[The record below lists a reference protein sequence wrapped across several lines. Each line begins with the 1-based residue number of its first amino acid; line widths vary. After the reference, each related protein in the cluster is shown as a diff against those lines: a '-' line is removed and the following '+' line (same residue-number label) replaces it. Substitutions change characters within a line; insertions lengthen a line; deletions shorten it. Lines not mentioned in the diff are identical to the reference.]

1 MPTSA
6 AGPTRESHQA
16 RELAESFGADAE
28 RYDRTRPSYPE
39 AMIQR
44 VVTAAPGRDLVD
56 VGCGTGIATRQFRAA
71 GCAVLGVEVDERM
84 AGPARRGGIDV
95 EVSPFESWDTAGRTF
110 DIVAAGQTWHWVDP
124 VAGAAKAAEALR
136 PGGVLAL
143 FWNVAVPPADLSAAF
158 ADVYR
163 RVVPGFPVFD
173 AARQGG
179 GHSVFVDK
187 ATAGLRAVGAFAEP
201 EESRFDWERPYTKEE
216 WLDVVPTSGGHSR
229 FPAETLSELLS
240 GIGAVLDA
248 HGGSF
253 TMTYTTLLLT
263 AVRAADPA

>member
-1 MPTSA
+1 MPTSP

-44 VVTAAPGRDLVD
+44 VVTAAPGRNLVD
-56 VGCGTGIATRQFRAA
+56 VGCGTGIAARQFRAA
-71 GCAVLGVEVDERM
+71 GCTVLGVEIDERM
-84 AGPARRGGIDV
+84 AELARRDGIEV
-95 EVSPFESWDTAGRTF
+95 EVSSFESWDPAGRTF

-124 VAGAAKAAEALR
+124 GAGAAKAAEALR
-136 PGGVLAL
+136 PGGLLAL

-163 RVVPGFPVFD
+163 RVVPGFPVLD
-173 AARQGG
+173 AAKHDTGY
-179 GHSVFVDK
+179 SAFADK
-187 ATAGLRAVGAFAEP
+187 ATAGFGDAFREP
-201 EESRFDWERPYTKEE
+201 EVSRFAWERPYTQEE

-229 FPAETLSELLS
+229 FPRETLTELLS
-240 GIGAVLDA
+240 GMGAAIDA
-248 HGGSF
+248 QGGGF
-253 TMTYTTLLLT
+253 TMSYTTLLLT
-263 AVRAADPA
+263 AIRTG